1 MPKLSLF
8 QNTFCQVIANSPYYA
23 NTVANGALGMSNGVP
38 VVNTLGGAGAVNA
51 VVANGLAPSGVAMA
65 NALPTG
71 PIYSAMP
78 GEAAINAAAA
88 TAMAANAANAIS
100 AGVTGLEGF
109 SLGGV
114 PMSAVSPMG
123 YGDVAVIGEL
133 PVGGS
138 TALAGNVP
146 VIGYVTFEGTVP
158 AGGTVTLASNCGCSS
173 PTVY

>member
-1 MPKLSLF
+1 M
-8 QNTFCQVIANSPYYA
+8 NTFCQVIANSPYYA
-23 NTVANGALGMSNGVP
+23 NSVANGGLAMSNAMP
-38 VVNTLGGAGAVNA
+38 VVNALAGSSPVNTIIG
-51 VVANGLAPSGVAMA
+51 NGLAQTNLAMA
-65 NALPTG
+65 NALPAG
-71 PIYSAMP
+71 PVHSAMP
-78 GEAAINAAAA
+78 GEAAINSAAAA
-88 TAMAANAANAIS
+88 AIAANAANALS
-100 AGVTGLEGF
+100 AGVTGLESF

-114 PMSAVSPMG
+114 PMSGVSPMG